1 MKLIDTSSWVE
12 YLRGRESESGDRV
25 EALVIRGEAAWCDMT
40 LVELWQGVRGGKE
53 KRELAEMENEIQRIP
68 VDAESW
74 RIAARLALCC
84 REKGITA
91 ACATAHRLELES
103 CDSHFDAIMPLAGN
117 L

>member
-1 MKLIDTSSWVE
+1 
-12 YLRGRESESGDRV
+12 
-25 EALVIRGEAAWCDMT
+25 MT
-40 LVELWQGVRGGKE
+40 LVELWQGVRGAKE

-84 REKGITA
+84 REKGITVPASDIIIA